1 MRNDQK
7 IAQTHKTAIR
17 KTLICLAGAVV
28 VAPTFAA
35 TPAMAQPKELLFNVF
50 FPQRAPIWGGALKP
64 WYEQAVANSN
74 GTIKI
79 KVPTA
84 SLAPAPRQFDMVQD
98 GVADITIT
106 ATLFRRQIVLPNITF
121 VPFLARH
128 TAAASS
134 SLWATHEKF
143 FAAANEYKGFKL
155 LSIWNLGASQIQTIS
170 RPVKG
175 ISDLK
180 NLKIRTSPGVET
192 AMLKA
197 LGGTPIPAPGV
208 KMFELVN
215 GGVVDGNMSAL
226 GPAMTLGLPA
236 KIRHITEFPGGLN
249 RVTFSLIMEAKSFA
263 GLPADARRALTAH
276 AGGELGTKLGFVEE
290 AVTRRARM
298 VFKQAGATFT
308 DASPEFQAALAKS
321 LQFVEQDW
329 IKQAEAK
336 GVDGKAALAFYRQRV
351 AAFKPPPGKGMGK
364 GKGGMKK

>member
-1 MRNDQK
+1 MRNERK

-17 KTLICLAGAVV
+17 KTLMCLAGAVV
-28 VAPTFAA
+28 VAPTLTAA
-35 TPAMAQPKELLFNVF
+35 PAMAQPKELLFNVF

-98 GVADITIT
+98 GVADITIA

-236 KIRHITEFPGGLN
+236 KIRHITEFSGGLN

-290 AVTRRARM
+290 AITRRARM
-298 VFKQAGATFT
+298 VFKQAGATVT
-308 DASPEFQAALAKS
+308 DAAPEFQAALAKS

-329 IKQAEAK
+329 IKQAKAK